1 MSINLTDEI
10 EVKTKK
16 GKLGAAK
23 QIFLEGDT
31 QTVEKEIQDINSRHD
46 DLSSKHESLSS
57 TVSEH
62 TKQIESNQSQITAN
76 KSAQDEKNTSLDANM
91 AKLNTR
97 DDQITELV
105 KGVTA
110 TGGASV
116 ATAVTYDN
124 TSSQLASATVQGA
137 VDELQDSKIDK
148 VSIVQNL
155 GEDESKVVSQK
166 CLKTVIDEV
175 SKTVD
180 EVIIEDREIS
190 LQKEKI
196 VTLKYKED
204 ILEKYINKDS
214 LYMSILSSDD
224 TIDIL
229 VSVYDTNEVPLK
241 FTVNSKNNFCLLI
254 PLEKKYKKYSIYA
267 TTKSEET
274 KNVVISVI
282 FGFNT
287 YNSKNADAVSKNVD
301 TIVRSCRYR
310 GNITVEDKT
319 VKFGV
324 GYIYLYTT
332 KGKYSV
338 KITEEKVFEN
348 IAQNNMFIVVDTAN
362 NNEITTRNEGS
373 NSDNM
378 LNRITDIPLL
388 YWDSNIVYG
397 CLANYLISKNVDA
410 VSKNVDTVLKNV
422 DTIATVRNKT
432 ITVEKG
438 KTATI
443 AYKSVIPSS
452 YIEDD
457 ILYITL
463 ITDTK
468 AITASFTLYEKD
480 ETMTSKYYISL
491 DKTNII
497 AIPLEGKYKKY
508 SIYINTNSEEQI
520 VTSIKVMLGRNSY
533 MISSIDDKVNTA
545 IDSIE
550 ENGFVSLPSNIKEE
564 IGTTFKRFSSWNA
577 GKDKIAFPVFTDIH
591 AGKNF
596 DKIKQLKNLIDNFNQ
611 FGFDFYA
618 NLGDVG
624 IDVAYTN
631 GGLDASYKLLNYISD
646 VSNTANAPVLFAN
659 GNHETIVKELPT
671 RVRKEYLNKPQ
682 ERKWKGLK
690 YVDGGN
696 NGTYTNEEKK
706 LKVIILDNYPKGDN
720 DNPSYLTYE
729 GIDEAQLSWFIEEL
743 VKAKDI
749 ETIIVLEHSFP
760 YYKGNW
766 RSKKEIGGE
775 VTYEDP
781 PANDNYKPSR
791 ASIRNAIIAFN
802 KRQKGE
808 DLIYNNVSYDFSE
821 ATGTICGLFSGHS
834 HFDVH
839 HQEEGLLLVCHQSM
853 GDLNLETEMPS
864 WGIYSG
870 FNKLENTLMD
880 IVSICPSARQIKIF
894 RVGAGGEK
902 RDREFSY

>member
-31 QTVEKEIQDINSRHD
+31 QTVEKEIQDINSRHN

-62 TKQIESNQSQITAN
+62 TNQIESNQSQITAN
-76 KSAQDEKNTSLDANM
+76 KSAQDAKNTSLEENM
-91 AKLNTR
+91 KKLNAR
-97 DDQITELV
+97 DDQITELI

-137 VDELQDSKIDK
+137 VDELNENKIDK
-148 VSIVQNL
+148 TSIVQES
-155 GEDESKVVSQK
+155 GEAENKVMSQK
-166 CLKTVIDEV
+166 AV
-175 SKTVD
+175 STKLSDLSETVD
-180 EVIIEDREIS
+180 EVIIKDKIIS
-190 LQKEKI
+190 MQKGK
-196 VTLKYKED
+196 TAALKYKED
-204 ILEKYINKDS
+204 IPTKYVSKDI
-214 LYMSILSSDD
+214 LYMSVLSSDD
-224 TIDIL
+224 SINIAVT
-229 VSVYDTNEVPLK
+229 VYDSNNVPLY
-241 FTVNSKNNFCLLI
+241 FETNSKNNFALKI
-254 PLEKKYKKYSIYA
+254 PLEKKYIKYSIYA
-267 TTKSEET
+267 KTESEET
-274 KNVVISVI
+274 KNVAVSVI

-287 YNSKNADAVSKNVD
+287 YNLKNVDTITKNVD

-373 NSDNM
+373 NTDNM
-378 LNRITDIPLL
+378 LNKITDIPLL

-410 VSKNVDTVLKNV
+410 VSKNVDTIICKNRKVQLKV
-422 DTIATVRNKT
+422 
-432 ITVEKG
+432 G
-438 KTATI
+438 Q
-443 AYKSVIPSS
+443 SVILANHLSIVN
-452 YIEDD
+452 IEDEA
-457 ILYITL
+457 LYVTVL
-463 ITDTK
+463 ITSSNRDFYVDIRMYDSNGISNTDT
-468 AITASFTLYEKD
+468 TLTYNKGVNTIRVPIK
-480 ETMTSKYYISL
+480 ETSESYNIYVRPISE
-491 DKTNII
+491 DFEVGFSYVTV
-497 AIPLEGKYKKY
+497 GKNAY
-508 SIYINTNSEEQI
+508 NQEQLKQ
-520 VTSIKVMLGRNSY
+520 S
-533 MISSIDDKVNTA
+533 ISSIEDRVIKIPT
-545 IDSIE
+545 
-550 ENGFVSLPSNIKEE
+550 NIKEE

-577 GKDKIAFPVFTDIH
+577 GKDKIVFPVFTDIH
-591 AGKNF
+591 AGTTFN
-596 DKIKQLKNLIDNFNQ
+596 KIKQLKNLIDNFNQ

-646 VSNTANAPVLFAN
+646 ASNMANAPVLFAN

-690 YVDGGN
+690 YADGGN
-696 NGTYTNEEKK
+696 NGTYFNEEKG
-706 LKVIILDNYPKGDN
+706 LKVIILDNYAKADTDN
-720 DNPSYLTYE
+720 NSSYLTYE
-729 GIDEAQLSWFIEEL
+729 GIDKEQLSWFIDEL
-743 VKAKDI
+743 VKAKDV
-749 ETIIVLEHSFP
+749 ENIIVLEHCFP

-766 RSKKEIGGE
+766 RSEKEERGNTI
-775 VTYEDP
+775 YEDP
-781 PANDNYKPSR
+781 AANDEYCPSR

-802 KRQKGE
+802 KRRTGT
-808 DLIYNNVSYDFSE
+808 DSVYNDVSYNFSN

-839 HQEEGLLLVCHQSM
+839 YQEDGLLLVCHQSM
-853 GDLNLETEMPS
+853 GDLDLEKNMPS
-864 WGIYSG
+864 WGIHSE
-870 FNKLENTLMD
+870 FDKLTNTLID
-880 IVSICPSARQIKIF
+880 VVSICPSARQIKIF
-894 RVGAGGEK
+894 RVGTGGEE